1 MINKKA
7 LFAITFSLLSFNS
20 LAAMSLVEYQHRA
33 YTETGRC
40 LSNYPNYQL
49 AINYA
54 QQKGLISENAAQWAR
69 ATGYYPVIG
78 FFGNQIVAVCRHRF

>member
-1 MINKKA
+1 MISKKVLCA
-7 LFAITFSLLSFNS
+7 VSLTLLSFNS
-20 LAAMSLVEYQHRA
+20 LAVMDLAEYQHRA

-40 LSNYPNYQL
+40 VVDYPNYLL

-54 QQKGLISENAAQWAR
+54 QQNGLITASAARWAR

-78 FFGNQIVAVCRHRF
+78 FWDRRIHGVCRQKI